1 MKLSFSFSWPALSK
15 VTYASAL
22 EPYVTDW
29 TTPPN
34 FLGAYSAMLPGV
46 RRRNPLVVGNMVFAG
61 EAFVQN
67 LQKSPSQM
75 TGAWESGRI
84 AGRKILKK
92 LALAEAGQ
100 G

>member
-1 MKLSFSFSWPALSK
+1 MSTLDAERLRAL
-15 VTYASAL
+15 VGEL
-22 EPYVTDW
+22 ETAVVE
-29 TTPPN
+29 N
-34 FLGAYSAMLPGV
+34 GV
-46 RRRNPLVVGNMVFAG
+46 DVEYFRPVPDSRPRAGNLVFAG